1 MLNIDIDNIKKKD
14 MVYIHALMLTLKHF
28 RYLNSY
34 LSLVCDDDKYYV
46 YGFNNCIPFDDINSA
61 CQYVLS
67 LVSFDSNETKKVM
80 DFYGKMLSAQ
90 FNDMEALEYIEYYLD
105 ESYAIRERSRK

>member
-46 YGFNNCIPFDDINSA
+46 YGFNNCIPFNDINSA
-61 CQYVLS
+61 CKYVLS
-67 LVSFDSNETKKVM
+67 LVSFDSKVTESVVK
-80 DFYGKMLSAQ
+80 FYKKMLSVQ

-105 ESYAIRERSRK
+105 ETNIVRERSRK

>member
-1 MLNIDIDNIKKKD
+1 MLNIDIDNIKKND

-46 YGFNNCIPFDDINSA
+46 YGFNNCISFDDINSA
-61 CQYVLS
+61 CKYVLS
-67 LVSFDSNETKKVM
+67 LVSFDQKEIKKVM
-80 DFYGKMLSAQ
+80 DFYRKMLAAQ
-90 FNDMEALEYIEYYLD
+90 FSKIEALEYIEYYLD
-105 ESYAIRERSRK
+105 ESNTIGERSRK